1 MTDETVLYSDR
12 ELAREVCAL
21 FDEAHGGTPMA
32 VLADRI
38 ARRIAE
44 FRRACIAAPVER
56 AERAERERDALIAAW
71 PATGRLGVDEIVDH
85 PDAGKWLLN
94 RENYSGKK
102 TRLFG
107 TKLQAIL
114 AAAGL
119 DAKEPTDAD

>member
-38 ARRIAE
+38 ARRVAD
-44 FRRACIAAPVER
+44 FRRACIATAEAR

-71 PATGRLGVDEIVDH
+71 PGGFALR
-85 PDAGKWLLN
+85 DAAV
-94 RENYSGKK
+94 R
-102 TRLFG
+102 
-107 TKLQAIL
+107 

-119 DAKEPTDAD
+119 DVGRGTNEGEGEAKG